1 MHYIL
6 FYELVE
12 DYVTRRALYR
22 RDHLKN
28 VQEAHERGELVLAGA
43 LADPVNGAVLI
54 FNGPDSTA
62 AERFVE
68 TDPYVKNGL
77 VTSWRIRKW
86 STVVGKGSTPLSV
99 ADAGDDPTST

>member
-6 FYELVE
+6 FYDLVD
-12 DYVTRRALYR
+12 DYVARRTFYR
-22 RDHLKN
+22 REHLKN

-43 LADPVNGAVLI
+43 LADPVDGAVLI
-54 FNGPDSTA
+54 FSGPDSTA

-77 VTSWRIRKW
+77 VTSWKIRKW
-86 STVVGKGSTPLSV
+86 STVVGEGSTPPFV
-99 ADAGDDPTST
+99 PDAGDNST